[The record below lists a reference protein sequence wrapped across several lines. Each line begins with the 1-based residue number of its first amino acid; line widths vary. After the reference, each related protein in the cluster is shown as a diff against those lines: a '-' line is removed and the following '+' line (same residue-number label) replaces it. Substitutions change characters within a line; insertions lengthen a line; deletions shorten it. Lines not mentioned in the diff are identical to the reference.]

1 MNADHT
7 VRSFDED
14 LKVLAKA
21 VLRMGGLAEAQ
32 LANAV
37 QALVRRDSELAG
49 RVVAGDTRIDAL
61 EQEINDHAVRLLA
74 LRQPM
79 ADDLRSIVGALKIS
93 ADLERI
99 GDYASNVG
107 KRVLVLNSLPPARP
121 VSSIPRMSRL
131 VQDILNDTLDAYGER
146 DLDKAVEAWSRDEEV
161 DDLYTALFRELVTYM
176 MEDARNISACSHLL
190 FIAKN
195 IERIGDHT
203 TNVAENIH
211 FLVSGVPLR
220 STRPKGGGQ
229 GEYGD
234 TLKGIVS

>member
-1 MNADHT
+1 MNAEHT

-14 LKVLAKA
+14 LKTLVKA

-37 QALVRRDSELAG
+37 QALVRRDSDLAG
-49 RVVAGDTRIDAL
+49 QVVAADARIDAL

-79 ADDLRSIVGALKIS
+79 AADLRAIIGALKIS
-93 ADLERI
+93 GDLERI

-107 KRVLVLNSLPPARP
+107 KRVLVLNQLPPARP
-121 VSSIPRMSRL
+121 VASIPGMSRL
-131 VQDILNDTLDAYGER
+131 VRDILNDTLDAYGTQ
-146 DLDKAVEAWSRDEEV
+146 DLHKAVEAWSRDEEV
-161 DDLYTALFRELVTYM
+161 DHLYTALFRELVSCM

-190 FIAKN
+190 FVAKN

-211 FLVSGVPLR
+211 FLVSGTPLR
-220 STRPKGGGQ
+220 AARPKGGGI
-229 GEYGD
+229 GD
-234 TLKGIVS
+234 TGDRL